1 MNKLP
6 SKIKCVKCSK
16 ECGVRPDVLEAR
28 IKLHGSLDKL
38 LSEYFCR
45 GCRKKE
51 VYVVN
56 DKPVE
61 SKAGLT
67 PLMQAIKDG
76 KMWWQQPGYTFRR
89 DPISAAVGPEM
100 TYKMV
105 DGKVVYIPVTSPTTI

>member
-45 GCRKKE
+45 GCRKTE
-51 VYVVN
+51 TYIVN

-61 SKAGLT
+61 SKESLS

-76 KMWWQQPGYTFRR
+76 KMWWQQPGYTFLRKGE
-89 DPISAAVGPEM
+89 PAGVGPEM

-105 DGKVVYIPVTSPTTI
+105 DGKMVFVPVTLC